1 MPGRQLWGEISS
13 CSDCTD
19 YQARRLDIK
28 DNQDRL
34 DVGIKA
40 GYNLDLQTLVLNICV
55 LYSIKIVPRRDKRGF
70 IRDRFIS
77 GQNFG
82 FKNWVAT
89 MLSEQNTTS
98 AWWKKTFLF
107 FQFLPYSERYSLRR
121 AADDH
126 RALRAAANLKGQ
138 RGRAAGSSP
147 LSPTAGSSARLTQE
161 RKTQSDLC

>member
-1 MPGRQLWGEISS
+1 MPFTLHTERVSKKITYPFKAWMPGRQLWGEISS

-40 GYNLDLQTLVLNICV
+40 GYNLYLLTLNIRLFLV
-55 LYSIKIVPRRDKRGF
+55 KIVPRRDKRGF

-98 AWWKKTFLF
+98 A
-107 FQFLPYSERYSLRR
+107 
-121 AADDH
+121 
-126 RALRAAANLKGQ
+126 
-138 RGRAAGSSP
+138 
-147 LSPTAGSSARLTQE
+147 
-161 RKTQSDLC
+161 

>member
-1 MPGRQLWGEISS
+1 MGRI
-13 CSDCTD
+13 
-19 YQARRLDIK
+19 
-28 DNQDRL
+28 
-34 DVGIKA
+34 
-40 GYNLDLQTLVLNICV
+40 LVLKTGWLLCLVNKT
-55 LYSIKIVPRRDKRGF
+55 LHLLD
-70 IRDRFIS
+70 
-77 GQNFG
+77 
-82 FKNWVAT
+82 
-89 MLSEQNTTS
+89 E
-98 AWWKKTFLF
+98 KKTFLF